1 MWILILAM
9 LALCAVMFTYTF
21 VRNKINDRKRS
32 RGEHVEDD
40 VINEVDE
47 ECCGAHDVC
56 EKDSLLAAVSKDIE
70 YYEDEDLDRYRGL
83 NSDEFSDEEAE
94 EFRDVLYTLKE
105 DEVAG
110 WVRSLHLRQ
119 VEVPDQVK
127 QEVFLIIGE
136 RRIH

>member
-1 MWILILAM
+1 MWILILAI

-47 ECCGAHDVC
+47 ECCGAHEVC

-94 EFRDVLYTLKE
+94 EFRDVL
-105 DEVAG
+105 
-110 WVRSLHLRQ
+110 
-119 VEVPDQVK
+119 
-127 QEVFLIIGE
+127 
-136 RRIH
+136 